1 MSIALRF
8 LPPLLAIA
16 LMGQTPEPGFTSLW
30 NGKDFT
36 DWKVANPATFTIK
49 DGAMV
54 ANGSQGHAFYDG
66 PFRNHTF
73 RNFELKVDV
82 MTKPG
87 SNGGVFILTEFQEK
101 GWPSKGFEI
110 QVNNTFK
117 NDPVRTG
124 SLYHVMDTK
133 EAPAKDDEWFTEHI
147 IVNGDTITVRVNDK
161 QIIEWKATPEIRP
174 RSGRRSPARSRCRP
188 MTPAARCSTGTSA
201 SSRWTDTPAENP
213 PAAGRATGWP
223 AFRIFIDNEA
233 AKTREEARTQAFR
246 ARPSAASRQFDAPRR
261 SDDVLCA
268 AWG

>member
-1 MSIALRF
+1 MVNVCGVGPSRPSISSRRRPSSSDGTWPASTHQSASDGVIKSSILRLMSIALRF

-161 QIIEWKATPEIRP
+161 QIIEWKATPENPATKRLAPGTIALQAHDPGSTVLYRNIRIKP
-174 RSGRRSPARSRCRP
+174 L
-188 MTPAARCSTGTSA
+188 
-201 SSRWTDTPAENP
+201 D
-213 PAAGRATGWP
+213 
-223 AFRIFIDNEA
+223 
-233 AKTREEARTQAFR
+233 
-246 ARPSAASRQFDAPRR
+246 
-261 SDDVLCA
+261 
-268 AWG
+268 